1 MFIPTTA
8 KDKIQVVCFLLKGK
22 TLGVDTKRPGSSYK
36 EHEEPTEATGCL
48 VLRGMSIFYHLLMFY
63 LDFRNNGTNGTF
75 PDVTSLLELT
85 STLPPAHNQCA
96 QFAFLC
102 HVSKTTKKEKFHQF
116 ANLATRETLS
126 RTFGN
131 ALESPRPLIPLR
143 FGRNEFF

>member
-1 MFIPTTA
+1 MFSFERQA
-8 KDKIQVVCFLLKGK
+8 
-22 TLGVDTKRPGSSYK
+22 LGVDTKRRCSSYK
-36 EHEEPTEATGCL
+36 VHEEPTEATGCL

-75 PDVTSLLELT
+75 PDVTSLLKLT

-131 ALESPRPLIPLR
+131 ARESPRPLDPSPFR
-143 FGRNEFF
+143 